1 MDNGSTPPLGGA
13 LADAGM
19 GKIGYYMNRRH
30 NSVAQCIDTQTIFDI
45 AMADRRP
52 GSLEIMFWWEQE
64 GIQFRDKGRGTYELE
79 VEWE

>member
-1 MDNGSTPPLGGA
+1 MIS
-13 LADAGM
+13 DAEM
-19 GKIGYYMNRRH
+19 WTIGDYINLYC

-45 AMADRRP
+45 SMADRRP